1 MKPKKYYHTVTFQN
15 DPNVGIYRGPIVDSF
30 AVASKP
36 DDQTQDMELIY
47 EEKSLYGHW
56 EITRHP
62 EDHCYDIS
70 KDPQWN
76 YQIWLD
82 KKLVQSSLWDYTT
95 WVFSNECP
103 ESVKGRFNFLIKINA
118 HD

>member
-1 MKPKKYYHTVTFQN
+1 MTKTTIKVKPKKYYHTVTFQTT
-15 DPNVGIYRGPIVDSF
+15 ITDSF
-30 AVASKP
+30 SNPKRD

-56 EITRHP
+56 EITRHV
-62 EDHCYDIS
+62 DHDYS
-70 KDPQWN
+70 VGKEPYWN
-76 YQIWLD
+76 YQIWLE

-103 ESVKGRFNFLIKINA
+103 ESVKGRFNFLIKMEQ
-118 HD
+118 